1 MTNATRLPTSATI
14 DPALAQALHDIVVPQ
29 LFALSSG
36 LTALQ
41 RDTTA
46 APALVRT
53 LAEVADSALSDVRAL
68 QRGTSLTGTGPAVD
82 LAQHLRRTLEPM
94 AELMGC
100 ALEITARPAPTLHRA
115 AADEL
120 VAIAREAIAN
130 ATRHGGA
137 STIDI
142 GVEIDDELVVLT
154 LLDDGR
160 WRIPTDPASSGVD
173 GMRARAHALGG
184 TATIDRCGESTLVEV
199 RLPHATNGPTDRSA

>member
-1 MTNATRLPTSATI
+1 MTNATRLPTSATT

-53 LAEVADSALSDVRAL
+53 LAEVAESALSDVRAL

-82 LAQHLRRTLEPM
+82 LAQHLRRSLEPM

-100 ALEITARPAPTLHRA
+100 ALEVTARLAPTLHTSHGA
-115 AADEL
+115 L
-120 VAIAREAIAN
+120 VEEA
-130 ATRHGGA
+130 GGPQQQ
-137 STIDI
+137 
-142 GVEIDDELVVLT
+142 L
-154 LLDDGR
+154 
-160 WRIPTDPASSGVD
+160 
-173 GMRARAHALGG
+173 AHAATLGG
-184 TATIDRCGESTLVEV
+184 LQLPGELRV
-199 RLPHATNGPTDRSA
+199 G